1 MSLMFR
7 IPAELVR
14 PLRIGLHGEL
24 GSAAQ
29 EIERVSDRY
38 GRHWHPEWYE
48 EPLAYFDAVRALLDE
63 IGWGEP
69 PKSIEIDVD
78 LTKYERAVLSALRS
92 QVCVHRDMV
101 AEAESVDRERAKQ
114 GKPPKGPAT
123 IARAEAL
130 SAMFARLWLALAD
143 IEVEASDPGQESAPT
158 D

>member
-24 GSAAQ
+24 GGAAQ

-38 GRHWHPEWYE
+38 GRHWYPEWYE

-78 LTKYERAVLSALRS
+78 LTKIRARGAQRTAQSGMRPSGHGRGGGVGRSRAGEARQAAEGSRHDRARRGTFSSVRSAL
-92 QVCVHRDMV
+92 V
-101 AEAESVDRERAKQ
+101 
-114 GKPPKGPAT
+114 G
-123 IARAEAL
+123 AR
-130 SAMFARLWLALAD
+130 RR
-143 IEVEASDPGQESAPT
+143 
-158 D
+158 